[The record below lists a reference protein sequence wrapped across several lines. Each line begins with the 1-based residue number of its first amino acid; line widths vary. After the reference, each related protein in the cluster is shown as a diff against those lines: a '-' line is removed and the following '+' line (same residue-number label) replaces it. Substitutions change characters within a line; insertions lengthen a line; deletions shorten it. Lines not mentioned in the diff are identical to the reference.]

1 MICWGSGTKPESIPY
16 TFKNLSQTWVALI
29 SKPYLPTA
37 SLHFGH
43 FPMCWHH
50 LCQLNLGNKSTAE
63 PPALSPEQRHGQG
76 ATETPGQGS
85 CWRKRRAMVVGYP
98 AALSPEQWVL
108 LLPPSWRWGLPHQ
121 KAWTP
126 QPYLQRLNR
135 HEFPCCICRQCPAQK
150 AIVSVLF
157 SFPGT
162 YQKSNSMMWLM
173 VLYWPTSVVAINTW
187 RNSQMSQ
194 PQ

>member
-98 AALSPEQWVL
+98 AALSPEQWVP
-108 LLPPSWRWGLPHQ
+108 LLPPFWRWGLPHQ

-126 QPYLQRLNR
+126 QPYLQCVKQAWISLL
-135 HEFPCCICRQCPAQK
+135 HLSSVCC
-150 AIVSVLF
+150 
-157 SFPGT
+157 T
-162 YQKSNSMMWLM
+162 KSNCVSFVFLSRYISE
-173 VLYWPTSVVAINTW
+173 VKQCDVANGIILTHLCGCY
-187 RNSQMSQ
+187 
-194 PQ
+194 